1 MISVELRS
9 FIKPDKYKELIEKY
23 NNILH
28 TEKQIN
34 YFLNSKEDIRFMKTK
49 RYSEICIKHGNMH
62 DDIKKEKSVKI
73 DSKYNDDMAYILNDL
88 GFIPQIK
95 WYRTRSKA
103 NLDVGIGLCLDYT
116 VGYGYIIEVTK
127 NIEDISKSDLTKI
140 ELGNFLES
148 LDIDITSKEE
158 FDKKYNEYVLNW
170 EKFTEKV
177 DEINFLK

>member
-1 MISVELRS
+1 M
-9 FIKPDKYKELIEKY
+9 
-23 NNILH
+23 
-28 TEKQIN
+28 
-34 YFLNSKEDIRFMKTK
+34 
-49 RYSEICIKHGNMH
+49 
-62 DDIKKEKSVKI
+62 SVKNSV
-73 DSKYNDDMAYILNDL
+73 DKTMTALEN
-88 GFIPQIK
+88 GK
-95 WYRTRSKA
+95 TRMVGLYDVISGLSVKSKA